1 MIRNKIEVEIILTD
15 SGNLRLCSNGASYL
29 IEKFSPLSVGLEV
42 DLLYSLGIMDKM
54 KIKEGD
60 SIISGGHYGIVTKA
74 LPFDEIIIIK
84 TNDDEKEYSI
94 SRKYVDLAQVSEGEN
109 KNLV

>member
-1 MIRNKIEVEIILTD
+1 MLQIFFPKQFQCCFFI
-15 SGNLRLCSNGASYL
+15 
-29 IEKFSPLSVGLEV
+29 F
-42 DLLYSLGIMDKM
+42 LLLNVPTAIFLGIYSVFQKKKSPSSQLDKM

-74 LPFDEIIIIK
+74 LPFDEFITIK

-94 SRKYVDLAQVSEGEN
+94 SRKYVDLAQVSEWE
-109 KNLV
+109 K

>member
-74 LPFDEIIIIK
+74 LPFDEFITIK

-94 SRKYVDLAQVSEGEN
+94 SRKNVDLAQVSEGEN
-109 KNLV
+109 KNFV